1 MKSNRIRHALRIIGD
16 IFIPL
21 LPGIISAGLCGG
33 FASLISQTVP
43 NYLDNNIWAFI
54 YQILTLINGSMM
66 SFLTAWAGYRAVERF
81 GGTPILGGMLGM
93 ITSMD
98 GINRIASIMGL
109 YNSAVPLDSVLCS
122 GKGGVLA
129 VIAGALLI
137 AYVEKAIR
145 SVMPDS
151 VDVVFTPLLTMF
163 LCVIPYILFIM
174 PLFGYASGGIVW
186 LFSRACLSENV
197 FIRAISGYFAAAF
210 FLPLVAAGMHHGL
223 VALYSVQLHELG
235 FVTLY
240 PALAMAGAGQVGAA
254 LALWKKAKSVGNDN
268 LCSVISGAL
277 PAGLLGVGEP
287 LIYGVTLPLGK
298 PFLTAGLGAG
308 FGGAFIMVTQV
319 ASTTW
324 GPSGLLGAFVMTAG
338 PGGSVRSVL
347 LYLTALIISY
357 IGGFLITNALYRKE
371 ELNFDPALPAEQA
384 AARRSASF
392 TRLSRKRSR
401 HIDAGEPLMKAGRH
415 ELGDLPLAA
424 PVGGETVPMREIP
437 DVMFSSGVIGSCIGI
452 MPEDGHILSPCDGI
466 VAEIADTR
474 HSLTFRTA
482 DGMEILLLV
491 GIDTFTLN
499 GDGLRP
505 LVAEGEAVSKGQ
517 PVMEADLERITEAG
531 LSPIVITVLSIYAVK
546 RAISG
551 RTPDMALFLFR
562 ADRLSIFSKQ

>member
-1 MKSNRIRHALRIIGD
+1 MKKYRIRGALRTIGD

-33 FASLISQTVP
+33 FATLISQTVP
-43 NYLDNNIWAFI
+43 NYTDNNIWAFI
-54 YQILTLINGSMM
+54 YQILRLINTSMM
-66 SFLTAWAGYRAVERF
+66 TFLTAWAGYRASERF

-93 ITSMD
+93 ITSLD
-98 GINRIASIMGL
+98 GINEIASIMGL
-109 YNSAVPLDSVLCS
+109 YNSAIPLDSILCS
-122 GKGGVLA
+122 GKGGILA

-137 AYVEKAIR
+137 SYVEKAIR
-145 SVMPDS
+145 TVMPKSIDI
-151 VDVVFTPLLTMF
+151 VFTPLLTMF
-163 LCVIPYILFIM
+163 LCVIPYIVFIM
-174 PLFGYASGGIVW
+174 PLFGYASGGVVW
-186 LFSRACLSENV
+186 LFSRACLSDNI

-223 VALYSVQLHELG
+223 VALYSVQLSELG

-254 LALWKKAKSVGNDN
+254 FALWKKAKKVGNDN

-338 PGGSVRSVL
+338 PGGAVRSVL
-347 LYLTALIISY
+347 LYLTALVISY
-357 IGGFLITNALYRKE
+357 IAGYFITKVLYREE
-371 ELNFDPALPAEQA
+371 ELCFETEIPDAQA
-384 AARRSASF
+384 AAWRSASF
-392 TRLSRKRSR
+392 TRLSRKKTRR
-401 HIDAGEPLMKAGRH
+401 VEAGEPLMGSGRRDTS
-415 ELGDLPLAA
+415 ELPLAA
-424 PVGGETVPMREIP
+424 PASGETIPMKQIP
-437 DVMFSSGVIGSCIGI
+437 DVMFSSGVIGKCIGI
-452 MPEDGHILSPCDGI
+452 MPENGRILAPCDGE
-466 VAEIADTR
+466 VVEIADTN
-474 HSLTFRTA
+474 HALTFKTD

-499 GDGLRP
+499 GEGLNP
-505 LVAEGEAVSKGQ
+505 LVTEGMTVTKGQ
-517 PVMEADLERITEAG
+517 PVMDADLDKIREAD
-531 LSPIVITVLSIYAVK
+531 LSPIVITVLSN
-546 RAISG
+546 
-551 RTPDMALFLFR
+551 
-562 ADRLSIFSKQ
+562 

>member
-1 MKSNRIRHALRIIGD
+1 MKQNRIRSALRVIGD

-33 FASLISQTVP
+33 FASLIAQTVP
-43 NYLDNNIWAFI
+43 NYADNNIWAFI
-54 YQILTLINGSMM
+54 YQILTLINTSMM
-66 SFLTAWAGYRAVERF
+66 TFLTAWAGYRAAERF

-93 ITSMD
+93 ITSLD
-98 GINRIASIMGL
+98 GINQIASIMGL
-109 YNSAVPLDSVLCS
+109 YNSAVPLDSILCS
-122 GKGGVLA
+122 GKGGILA

-137 AYVEKAIR
+137 AHVEKTIR
-145 SVMPDS
+145 SVMPES
-151 VDVVFTPLLTMF
+151 IDVVFTPLLTMF
-163 LCVIPYILFIM
+163 LCVIPYIVFIM

-186 LFSRACLSENV
+186 LFSRACLSDNV
-197 FIRAISGYFAAAF
+197 IIRAISGYFAAAF

-223 VALYSVQLHELG
+223 VALYSVQLSELG

-254 LALWKKAKSVGNDN
+254 FALWRKAKKVGNDN

-308 FGGAFIMVTQV
+308 FGGAFIMATQV

-347 LYLTALIISY
+347 LYLIALVISY
-357 IGGFLITNALYRKE
+357 IGGYLITKLLYREE
-371 ELNFDPALPAEQA
+371 ELCFETDLSDEQTA
-384 AARRSASF
+384 SMRSASF
-392 TRLSRKRSR
+392 KRLSRKKSR
-401 HIDAGEPLMKAGRH
+401 TIEAGAPLMVTGRH
-415 ELGDLPLAA
+415 DASKLPLTA
-424 PVGGETVPMREIP
+424 PVGGQTVPMKQVP

-452 MPEDGHILSPCDGI
+452 MPTSGHILAPCDG
-466 VAEIADTR
+466 VVVEIADTN
-474 HSLTFRTA
+474 HALTFKTA

-491 GIDTFTLN
+491 GIDTFLLN
-499 GDGLRP
+499 GEGLSP
-505 LVAEGEAVSKGQ
+505 LVTEGETVSRGQ
-517 PVMEADLERITEAG
+517 AVMEADLDQIREAD
-531 LSPIVITVLSIYAVK
+531 LSPMIITVLCN
-546 RAISG
+546 
-551 RTPDMALFLFR
+551 
-562 ADRLSIFSKQ
+562 

>member
-1 MKSNRIRHALRIIGD
+1 MKRDRIRHTLRIIGD

-33 FASLISQTVP
+33 VASLIAQAVP
-43 NYLDNNIWAFI
+43 NYADNNIWAFL
-54 YQILTLINGSMM
+54 YQILTLINTSMM
-66 SFLTAWAGYRAVERF
+66 SFLTAWAGYRAAERF

-93 ITSMD
+93 ITSLE
-98 GINRIASIMGL
+98 GINHIASIMGL

-145 SVMPDS
+145 SVMPAS
-151 VDVVFTPLLTMF
+151 IDVVFTPLLTLF
-163 LCVIPYILFIM
+163 LCVVPYIIFIM
-174 PLFGYASGGIVW
+174 PLFGYAAEGIVW
-186 LFSRACLSENV
+186 LFSRACLSESV

-223 VALYSVQLHELG
+223 VALYSVQLQELG
-235 FVTLY
+235 FITLY

-254 LALWKKAKSVGNDN
+254 LALWKKARKLGNSN

-338 PGGSVRSVL
+338 PRGSGRSVL
-347 LYLTALIISY
+347 LYLVALVISY
-357 IGGFLITNALYRKE
+357 IGGYLVTNLLYRKE
-371 ELNFDPALPAEQA
+371 ELSFETTLPAEQA
-384 AARRSASF
+384 AALRNASF
-392 TRLSRKRSR
+392 ARLSKKRSR
-401 HIDAGEPLMKAGRH
+401 HMEAGEPLTSAGGQN
-415 ELGDLPLAA
+415 LADLPLTA

-452 MPEDGHILSPCDGI
+452 LPESGHILAPCDGT
-466 VAEIADTR
+466 VLEIADTSN
-474 HSLTFRTA
+474 SLTFQTA
-482 DGMEILLLV
+482 EGMEVLLLV
-491 GIDTFTLN
+491 GLDTFILN
-499 GDGLRP
+499 GEGLTP
-505 LVAEGEAVSKGQ
+505 LVREGASVSRGQ
-517 PVMEADLERITEAG
+517 PVMEADLDRIREAG
-531 LSPIVITVLSIYAVK
+531 LSPMVITVLCS
-546 RAISG
+546 
-551 RTPDMALFLFR
+551 
-562 ADRLSIFSKQ
+562 

>member
-1 MKSNRIRHALRIIGD
+1 MKRYRIRSGLRVIGD
-16 IFIPL
+16 IFLPL
-21 LPGIISAGLCGG
+21 PPGIISAGLCGG
-33 FASLISQTVP
+33 FASLIAQTVP
-43 NYLDNNIWAFI
+43 NYADNNVWAFI
-54 YQILTLINGSMM
+54 YQILTLINTAMM
-66 SFLTAWAGYRAVERF
+66 SFLTAWAGYRAAERF

-93 ITSMD
+93 ITSLD
-98 GINRIASIMGL
+98 GINQIASIMGL
-109 YNSAVPLDSVLCS
+109 YNSAIPLDSVLCS

-137 AYVEKAIR
+137 AVVEKAIR
-145 SVMPDS
+145 SVMPAS
-151 VDVVFTPLLTMF
+151 IDVVFTPLLTMF
-163 LCVIPYILFIM
+163 LCVIPYIVFIM

-197 FIRAISGYFAAAF
+197 FIRAISGYFAAAA

-223 VALYSVQLHELG
+223 VALYSVQLQELG

-254 LALWKKAKSVGNDN
+254 FALWKKAKKVGNDN

-308 FGGAFIMVTQV
+308 LGGAFIMVTQV

-338 PGGSVRSVL
+338 PGGSARSVL
-347 LYLTALIISY
+347 LYLAALVISY
-357 IGGFLITNALYRKE
+357 IGGYFFTRILFREE
-371 ELNFDPALPAEQA
+371 ELRFETALPAGQA
-384 AARRSASF
+384 AAWRAASF
-392 TRLSRKRSR
+392 ARLSRKKARR
-401 HIDAGEPLMKAGRH
+401 IEAGEPLTLGRGH
-415 ELGDLPLAA
+415 NAAELPLCA
-424 PVGGETVPMREIP
+424 PVGGETVPMKQIP

-452 MPEDGHILSPCDGI
+452 MPDSGHILAPCDG
-466 VAEIADTR
+466 VVFEIADTS
-474 HSLTFRTA
+474 HALTFRTD

-499 GDGLRP
+499 GRGLTP
-505 LVAEGEAVSKGQ
+505 LVREGETVTRGQ
-517 PVMEADLERITEAG
+517 PVMEADLAQIRAAE
-531 LSPIVITVLSIYAVK
+531 LSPIVITVLCH
-546 RAISG
+546 
-551 RTPDMALFLFR
+551 
-562 ADRLSIFSKQ
+562 

>member
-1 MKSNRIRHALRIIGD
+1 MKRYRIRSGLRVIGD
-16 IFIPL
+16 IFLPL

-33 FASLISQTVP
+33 FASLIAQTVP
-43 NYLDNNIWAFI
+43 NYADNNVWAFI
-54 YQILTLINGSMM
+54 YQILTLINTAMM
-66 SFLTAWAGYRAVERF
+66 SFLTAWAGYRAAERF

-93 ITSMD
+93 ITSLD
-98 GINRIASIMGL
+98 GINQIASIMGL
-109 YNSAVPLDSVLCS
+109 YNSAIPLDSVLCS

-137 AYVEKAIR
+137 AVVEKAIR
-145 SVMPDS
+145 SVMPAS
-151 VDVVFTPLLTMF
+151 IDVVFTPLLTMF
-163 LCVIPYILFIM
+163 LCVIPYIVFIM

-197 FIRAISGYFAAAF
+197 FIRAISGYFAAAA

-223 VALYSVQLHELG
+223 VALYSVQLQELG

-254 LALWKKAKSVGNDN
+254 FALWKKAKKVGNDN

-298 PFLTAGLGAG
+298 PFLAAGLGAG
-308 FGGAFIMVTQV
+308 LGGAFIMVTQV

-338 PGGSVRSVL
+338 PGGSARSVL
-347 LYLTALIISY
+347 LYLAALVISY
-357 IGGFLITNALYRKE
+357 IGGYFFTRILFREE
-371 ELNFDPALPAEQA
+371 ELRFETALPAGQA
-384 AARRSASF
+384 AAWRAASF
-392 TRLSRKRSR
+392 ARLSRKKARR
-401 HIDAGEPLMKAGRH
+401 IEAGEPLTLGRGH
-415 ELGDLPLAA
+415 NAAELPLCA
-424 PVGGETVPMREIP
+424 PVGGETVPMKQIP

-452 MPEDGHILSPCDGI
+452 MPDSGHILAPCDG
-466 VAEIADTR
+466 VVFEIADTS
-474 HSLTFRTA
+474 HALTFRTD

-499 GDGLRP
+499 GRGLTP
-505 LVAEGEAVSKGQ
+505 LVREGETVTRGQ
-517 PVMEADLERITEAG
+517 PVMEADLAQIRAAE
-531 LSPIVITVLSIYAVK
+531 LSPIVITVLCH
-546 RAISG
+546 
-551 RTPDMALFLFR
+551 
-562 ADRLSIFSKQ
+562 